1 MVGLHDERE
10 PPSDVADYILWHGH
24 QAPPHTHTQ
33 KRDQKEHG
41 REPDSNEIGLCP
53 LGRDGSARPSPFFFG
68 DYDWTVQ
75 HQGFFFSISIYI
87 LTYPGSVYRLSCR
100 VVGGLYTE
108 CLSSFFSEREI
119 YIFTESCRLLTD
131 RRTNPEHK
139 PD

>member
-33 KRDQKEHG
+33 KRGQKEHG